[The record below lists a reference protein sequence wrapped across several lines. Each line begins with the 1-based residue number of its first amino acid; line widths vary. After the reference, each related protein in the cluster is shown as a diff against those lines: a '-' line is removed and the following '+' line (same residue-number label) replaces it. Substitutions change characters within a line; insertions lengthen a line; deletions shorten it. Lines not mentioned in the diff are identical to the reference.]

1 MIRSKQP
8 EADLKRSYRRLLGIS
23 AGVSVLLHT
32 ALFAFF
38 PTFELKPYAKPQAPV
53 IIQLEQIPETRQDR
67 RPPAPSRPV
76 VPVVSDNPDVPDD
89 ATIETTE
96 LDLNVADLPPPPPLP
111 QVEAAEEKMIELAA
125 EEEEVVELWKVEKPP
140 EVKKKVAPDY
150 PEIARKAGIEDKVFA
165 LVLVGRDGKVE
176 KVGQITGPEVFHE
189 SVRSAAMQWEFSP
202 AIQNDR
208 PVRVWV
214 SLPFTFQLK

>member
-38 PTFELKPYAKPQAPV
+38 PTLELKPYAKPQAPV